1 MLIHKSNLTASFS
14 MMIYFFI
21 TKGTRNERRILAS
34 TRHSE
39 FQKYQPGITVRSS
52 RSIKRL
58 QSDEEDKVR
67 AVISL
72 GSLNLERPISE
83 NVKFGDLI
91 LYTIFHYPQEEG
103 VARWAL
109 GVGWGE

>member
-1 MLIHKSNLTASFS
+1 M
-14 MMIYFFI
+14 
-21 TKGTRNERRILAS
+21 
-34 TRHSE
+34 
-39 FQKYQPGITVRSS
+39 
-52 RSIKRL
+52 
-58 QSDEEDKVR
+58 R

-109 GVGWGE
+109 GGGGEIPCIGGLERGPPFPLPYYNSMVDWLKDVHIYEDAAGNRNMN